1 MRHGV
6 CAGEGHLTRRLTL
19 PRVRYSPLCLVK
31 DIFSRSRSRIMACEV
46 ERTGAAYN
54 KALQWDLPTASLTH
68 QFANIYFARQ
78 ANLSKPLRA
87 AAERKFGKVAKTP
100 VRTLDA
106 EPGSEAVIIGTVYR
120 DMKRKPNI
128 LADMERDL
136 FEDRPEA
143 EDGASNKYCSEG
155 DRLMIEDESGRIAL
169 TGPKVQDCMLVTGVV
184 VAVRGT
190 VNEAGELELE
200 DVCLPGL
207 PPQQKL

>member
-1 MRHGV
+1 M
-6 CAGEGHLTRRLTL
+6 
-19 PRVRYSPLCLVK
+19 
-31 DIFSRSRSRIMACEV
+31 RSRESERVVPGIMACEV
-46 ERTGAAYN
+46 ERMDAAYA

-68 QFANIYFARQ
+68 QYANIYFARL
-78 ANLSKPLRA
+78 ANLRKPVLA
-87 AAERKFGKVAKTP
+87 AAKRRWGELAKTP
-100 VRTLDA
+100 VKTLDA
-106 EPGSEAVIIGTVYR
+106 EPGSAAVIIGTVYK

-136 FEDRPEA
+136 FEDIAEA
-143 EDGASNKYCSEG
+143 EDGASNKYCGEG

-169 TGPKVQDCMLVTGVV
+169 TGPLVQDCALVTGVV

-200 DVCLPGL
+200 DVCPPGL

>member
-1 MRHGV
+1 
-6 CAGEGHLTRRLTL
+6 
-19 PRVRYSPLCLVK
+19 
-31 DIFSRSRSRIMACEV
+31 MACEV
-46 ERTGAAYN
+46 ERTDAAYA
-54 KALQWDLPTASLTH
+54 KAPQWDLPTASLTH
-68 QFANIYFARQ
+68 QYANIYFARL
-78 ANLSKPLRA
+78 ANLRKPVLA
-87 AAERKFGKVAKTP
+87 AAKRRWGELAKTP
-100 VRTLDA
+100 VKTLDA
-106 EPGSEAVIIGTVYR
+106 EPGSAAVIIGTVYK

-143 EDGASNKYCSEG
+143 EDGTSNKYCGEG